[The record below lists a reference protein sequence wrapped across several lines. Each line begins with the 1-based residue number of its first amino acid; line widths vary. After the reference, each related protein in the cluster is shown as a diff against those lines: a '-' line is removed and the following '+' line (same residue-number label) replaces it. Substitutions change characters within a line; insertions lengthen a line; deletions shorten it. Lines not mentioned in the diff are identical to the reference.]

1 MNRFKFLSCLI
12 LLSILIVGCQIFPY
26 VSDPAYETLT
36 EEDFVTEAP
45 QATPTP
51 LPSTPAAE
59 TTPTLT
65 VTPTIEQPTVEPT
78 PQTAIQFTVQEGSPM
93 LLPNFANPTAGC
105 HWMGVAGQVFDEENL
120 EILNLT
126 LVAGMLSDESVEEFS
141 AVTGTA
147 LAYGPG
153 GYEIQ
158 LLDTPVETSQT
169 YWIEIR
175 DQDGT
180 ALSDRFFFDT
190 HEDCE
195 RNLILIN
202 FVPGVSANDVK
213 SGPTAQPTP
222 TLEAYP

>member
-1 MNRFKFLSCLI
+1 MIRFKFLSCLI
-12 LLSILIVGCQIFPY
+12 LLSILIAGCQVFPY
-26 VSDPAYETLT
+26 VSDPAYATSTDEVLM
-36 EEDFVTEAP
+36 TEAP
-45 QATPTP
+45 QVTQPP
-51 LPSTPAAE
+51 LPSTPTAE
-59 TTPTLT
+59 ATPTLT
-65 VTPTIEQPTVEPT
+65 VTPTIEQPTLEPT
-78 PQTAIQFTVQEGSPM
+78 MQTSLQFTLQEGSPM
-93 LLPNFANPTAGC
+93 LLPNFANPSAEC
-105 HWMGVAGQVFDEENL
+105 DWMGVAGQVFDEENY
-120 EILNLT
+120 EVQGLT
-126 LVAGMLSDESVEEFS
+126 IVSGTLSDESDREWTS
-141 AVTGTA
+141 VTGSA

-158 LLDTPVETSQT
+158 LSDIPVETSQT

-202 FVPGVSANDVK
+202 FVPDHSSEAEK
-213 SGPTAQPTP
+213 TGPTPQLTP